1 MFIKSVINL
10 KGLVRSVTVTGK
22 ANNDLLG
29 KRTKYTHGD
38 LIDRLVAKRVT
49 NFGF

>member
-1 MFIKSVINL
+1 LQRKLVNL
-10 KGLVRSVTVTGK
+10 KALVRLVTATGK

-29 KRTKYTHGD
+29 KSTKYTHGD